1 MYQVKSARHRND
13 AEYMSSTQ
21 VMEES
26 KANIQIATLNTRTSV
41 SNRFNFNQTLPKT
54 QSQDH
59 QISRIDDHDD
69 NNYNKKIDDLRVE

>member
-13 AEYMSSTQ
+13 DEHTSSMQ
-21 VMEES
+21 IMEES
-26 KANIQIATLNTRTSV
+26 KTNIQIATLNTRTSV

-59 QISRIDDHDD
+59 QISRMNDHDINHYD
-69 NNYNKKIDDLRVE
+69 KKIDDLRVE